1 MSKPS
6 GASATNSIRELRRSG
21 RGGTSEDTFMETTQP
36 VRSTA
41 SLPQPTPAQNEQVA
55 GTLLR
60 EGLRW
65 AAAIALAFALTLTV
79 LLAILHP
86 SRADATRLVI
96 YLGLGGLVSIALGEA
111 ALWLTATT
119 SAGSIWLKI
128 AVPPLLTAVV
138 IAANVVLIARLMF
151 ISNEDSQLVLAF
163 LVFGIAVALLLSSS
177 IAARMIRTIQRIGTG
192 AMRIAAGEYSYR
204 LDAAATAGDDE
215 LAQLAR
221 WFNRMAD
228 GVEIAFERQRA
239 AESERREVITA
250 VSHDLRTPLASV
262 RAMIEAI
269 DDGVVCDPATIARY
283 HQTIRGELRHL
294 TSLLDDLFELSRI
307 ESGALAL
314 NRERMNVEDIISDAL
329 QSSHEQAEQAQITLA
344 GQVVGPLPAVDIDAR
359 QIYRALMNLLQNAL
373 HYTPAGGMV
382 QIHAAC
388 VPVPG
393 SKTASDGVIVQV
405 IDTGEGVSA
414 ADLSHIFERTY
425 RGETSRRR
433 LSVEP
438 STAASTG
445 AGLGLAI
452 ARGIIE
458 GHGGR
463 IWAESPLSETT
474 RALVANWPGAGQVGP
489 GTSVKF
495 TLPLAV
501 PL

>member
-1 MSKPS
+1 
-6 GASATNSIRELRRSG
+6 
-21 RGGTSEDTFMETTQP
+21 METTQP
-36 VRSTA
+36 VRTIA
-41 SLPQPTPAQNEQVA
+41 SVPQHPTRDSNNLVA

-65 AAAIALAFALTLTV
+65 AVAIALAFLLTLIV

-86 SRADATRLVI
+86 SRADAIRLLI
-96 YLGLGGLVSIALGEA
+96 SLGLGGLLSILLGEA
-111 ALWLTATT
+111 ALWLADTT
-119 SAGSIWLKI
+119 HVGSIWLKI

-138 IAANVVLIARLMF
+138 IAVNVVLIARLMF
-151 ISNEDSQLVLAF
+151 ISKEDGQLLLAF

-177 IAARMIRTIQRIGTG
+177 IAARMIKAIQRIGTG

-221 WFNRMAD
+221 WFNLMAD
-228 GVEIAFERQRA
+228 GVEVAFERQRA

-269 DDGVVCDPATIARY
+269 DDGIVCDPGAIARY
-283 HQTIRGELRHL
+283 HQSIRGELRHL

-314 NRERMNVEDIISDAL
+314 NREPMNIEDIISDAL
-329 QSSHEQAEQAQITLA
+329 QSSNEQAEQAQISLV

-359 QIYRALMNLLQNAL
+359 QIYRGLMNLLQNAL
-373 HYTPAGGMV
+373 RYTPAGGTIH
-382 QIHAAC
+382 IHAAC

-393 SKTASDGVIVQV
+393 GEMESAGVMVQV

-414 ADLSHIFERTY
+414 ADLPHIFDRTY
-425 RGETSRRR
+425 RGEASRRR
-433 LSVEP
+433 LASVSGEP
-438 STAASTG
+438 WAAPSTG

-452 ARGIIE
+452 TRGIIE
-458 GHGGR
+458 AHGAR
-463 IWAESPLSETT
+463 IWAESPLAEPTL
-474 RALVANWPGAGQVGP
+474 ALLADRSVARPGRP
-489 GTSVKF
+489 GTALKF
-495 TLPLAV
+495 TLPLASAR
-501 PL
+501 

>member
-1 MSKPS
+1 
-6 GASATNSIRELRRSG
+6 
-21 RGGTSEDTFMETTQP
+21 METTQP
-36 VRSTA
+36 VRGAA
-41 SLPQPTPAQNEQVA
+41 SVPRQTTRDGNEPVL

-65 AAAIALAFALTLTV
+65 AVAIALAFALTLTV

-86 SRADATRLVI
+86 SRADATRI
-96 YLGLGGLVSIALGEA
+96 FTYLGLGGLLSILVGEA
-111 ALWLTATT
+111 ALWLSGTT
-119 SAGSIWLKI
+119 WVGSIWLKI

-138 IAANVVLIARLMF
+138 IAVNVVLIARLMF

-163 LVFGIAVALLLSSS
+163 LVFGIAVAFLLASS
-177 IAARMIRTIQRIGTG
+177 IAARMTRAIQRIGTG

-204 LDAAATAGDDE
+204 LDVATTAGDDE

-228 GVEIAFERQRA
+228 GVEVAFERQHA
-239 AESERREVITA
+239 AELERREVITA

-269 DDGVVCDPATIARY
+269 DDGIVHDPAVIARY

-307 ESGALAL
+307 ESGALTL
-314 NRERMNVEDIISDAL
+314 NREPMNIEDIISDAL
-329 QSSHEQAEQAQITLA
+329 QSSNEQAEQAQITLV

-359 QIYRALMNLLQNAL
+359 QIYRALMNMLQNAL
-373 HYTPAGGMV
+373 GYTPAGGII

-388 VPVPG
+388 IPRAEG
-393 SKTASDGVIVQV
+393 ETESASVVVEV
-405 IDTGEGVSA
+405 IDTGAGVST
-414 ADLSHIFERTY
+414 ADLPHIFDRTY

-433 LSVEP
+433 LSSLSSEP
-438 STAASTG
+438 WTAASTG

-452 ARGIIE
+452 ARGIVE

-463 IWAESPLSETT
+463 IWAESPLSASTL
-474 RALVANWPGAGQVGP
+474 ALLADSSGVGLDHP
-489 GTSVKF
+489 GTALIF
-495 TLPLAV
+495 TLPLV
-501 PL
+501 EPR